1 GRLLYPDLNCVQY
14 ESPSINWTANS
25 VAHNTLVV
33 DRGKTANAPF
43 SYRHEFTPEV
53 KFLATTASCYPGVL
67 ETRALAL
74 TREYLLDL
82 FWAESELTHIY
93 DWVLRSEEHTSELQ
107 SRGHLVCRLLLEKK
121 KKK

>member
-1 GRLLYPDLNCVQY
+1 SEWTHGYMAVFLMIARRYRHDHRDKLEIVMDAGGWLLYPDLSCVQY

-43 SYRHEFTPEV
+43 RYRHGFTPEV

-82 FWAESELTHIY
+82 FWAESE
-93 DWVLRSEEHTSELQ
+93 
-107 SRGHLVCRLLLEKK
+107 
-121 KKK
+121 